1 MTYHTNGSCA
11 LKSITVEWEYFLV
24 RKDKETLIFRK
35 KKKKH
40 ASDSDSWIETE
51 SHLFYDWKPFVS
63 RVVY

>member
-35 KKKKH
+35 KKKKNMLLIVIPGLRLKVICFM
-40 ASDSDSWIETE
+40 IENLLSPE
-51 SHLFYDWKPFVS
+51 
-63 RVVY
+63 